1 MYLALAEMFAK
12 HVRNTRREVLV
23 DMVCK
28 GSANLA
34 FQQAAHLVRLT
45 YGDKSPTQSPRA
57 HASPGRTSP
66 SLPTPQPPPA
76 RGPPQ
81 PKKLERFEEVVD
93 GCGLGAGDP
102 IYICTCAYI
111 YICMY
116 IQI

>member
-45 YGDKSPTQSPRA
+45 YGDKFPTQSPRA

-81 PKKLERFEEVVD
+81 PKKLV
-93 GCGLGAGDP
+93 GLRLRGRSRAVA
-102 IYICTCAYI
+102 TCA
-111 YICMY
+111 
-116 IQI
+116 